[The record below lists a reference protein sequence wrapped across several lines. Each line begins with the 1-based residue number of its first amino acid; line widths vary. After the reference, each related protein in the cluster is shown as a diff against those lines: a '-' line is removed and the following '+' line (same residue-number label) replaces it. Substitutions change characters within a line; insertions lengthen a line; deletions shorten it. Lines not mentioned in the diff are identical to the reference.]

1 MLVQLFDQLLHAVLA
16 AAVHPGRNGLAHGG
30 TVVHFCCGA
39 QADVRRV
46 APGSPGGS
54 RDPAADLR
62 HVFRDHAHASIT
74 FPSSM
79 SSEVR
84 IISSPGQRF
93 PVLD

>member
-16 AAVHPGRNGLAHGG
+16 AAVHSGRNGLAHGG
-30 TVVHFCCGA
+30 AVVHFCCGA